1 MINIIDKIIILLLS
15 PILIL
20 LTLCVI
26 IFKIIFDGFPIFFT
40 STRYSSIS
48 KPFLSLKFRSMIN
61 NSTLIKSEIEK
72 YNKVGF
78 ESIPLS
84 SSVYTKLGKLLE
96 RTQLVELPQ
105 LYNCLRGDLSLV
117 GCRPLPKKNL
127 QNLENEFGHCLIE
140 TRGLRKGGLAG
151 TAQIFNKAKLTSKKR
166 IEIEVAE
173 VLFFINAPIHKQL
186 IIYFSI
192 LMGVLFFIIF
202 NNVPIKFQSFILK
215 NLENYKTI

>member
-1 MINIIDKIIILLLS
+1 MIDN
-15 PILIL
+15 P
-20 LTLCVI
+20 
-26 IFKIIFDGFPIFFT
+26 
-40 STRYSSIS
+40 
-48 KPFLSLKFRSMIN
+48 
-61 NSTLIKSEIEK
+61 TLIKSEIEK

-84 SSVYTKLGKLLE
+84 SSVYTKLGKFLE

-127 QNLENEFGHCLIE
+127 QNLEKEFGHYLIE

-151 TAQIFNKAKLTSKKR
+151 TAQIFNKSKLTSRRR

-186 IIYFSI
+186 IIYFSV
-192 LMGVLFFIIF
+192 LVGVLIFIIF
-202 NNVPIKFQSFILK
+202 NNVPIKFQYFILK